1 MSGNLEFDGDD
12 TEQYI
17 PTEKAKDLWDQIM
30 NHNTALDNTV
40 ETMDAAMNV
49 VLQKH
54 EYEYL

>member
-1 MSGNLEFDGDD
+1 
-12 TEQYI
+12 
-17 PTEKAKDLWDQIM
+17 M

-40 ETMDAAMNV
+40 ETMDSAMNV